1 MDEWI
6 LLFIQDY
13 LRFDILTP
21 FFVFL
26 TELGDNG
33 ALWLFI
39 IFLLLL
45 IPRTRRIGVLAG
57 ISFLVCVGIAEIIKL
72 TAMRP
77 RPFLDIAE
85 LTILVNPPE
94 SYSFPSI
101 HTVSS
106 FSVAWILL
114 WEGKGNWRLHF
125 FTLAMLMAYSRLY
138 VGVHY
143 PSDVL
148 AGYLIAYGGS
158 FIVWRACGGKP
169 MSLKEV
175 KSYIRKLQNKRRLR

>member
-1 MDEWI
+1 MDEWL
-6 LLFIQDY
+6 LLFIQEH

-21 FFVFL
+21 ALVFL
-26 TELGDNG
+26 TESGDNG
-33 ALWLFI
+33 VLWLVI
-39 IFLLLL
+39 IALLLL
-45 IPRTRRIGVLAG
+45 IPRTRRIGIIAG
-57 ISFLVCVGIAEIIKL
+57 LSFLICVGLAEIIKL
-72 TAMRP
+72 TVMRP
-77 RPFLDIAE
+77 RPFLDIAG
-85 LTILVNPPE
+85 LTVLVNPPT

-114 WEGKGNWRLHF
+114 WEGKGTWRFHF
-125 FTLAMLMAYSRLY
+125 FTLAMLMAFSRLY

-158 FIVWRACGGKP
+158 WIVWRACGGKP
-169 MSLKEV
+169 LSMKALKNYFR
-175 KSYIRKLQNKRRLR
+175 KIRKDIHFI